1 MIQSTQ
7 SRASR
12 KPGAVPIGRPALT
25 ALVAIALVC
34 LLSGALCAQQQ
45 PSSEDERLAELIKKI
60 EDGMRTIDE
69 NLNEVGAA
77 RVEKDK
83 TVPAIL
89 NETRRRH
96 QQVIRDLEELIQSIK
111 YSP

>member
-1 MIQSTQ
+1 MSGKTEWGP
-7 SRASR
+7 SRFR
-12 KPGAVPIGRPALT
+12 RVTLIT
-25 ALVAIALVC
+25 VVAIALVC
-34 LLSGALCAQQQ
+34 LLPGALRAQQQ
-45 PSSEDERLAELIKKI
+45 PSEDDKRVAELIKKI

-77 RVEKDK
+77 RVEKEK